1 MENMYLI
8 AGLGNPGAEYAET
21 RHNVG
26 FMALE
31 QFAGRLGASWQ
42 LQDRFQSRLARA
54 ELEDRKLLLS
64 QPQTFMNASG
74 TAVRAVVDFFKVP
87 VSKLLVVVDDADLPL
102 GEIRMRT
109 RGSTGGH
116 HGLESVEQHL
126 ATRGY
131 ARLRIGIGRRADG
144 TREIT
149 DHVLGRFLREEA
161 KVLRIVLERAVL
173 QMQCW
178 VTAGAQK
185 AMNDFNGAVEAPS
198 VKESK

>member
-1 MENMYLI
+1 MYLI

-26 FMALE
+26 FMALDR
-31 QFAGRLGASWQ
+31 FAARLGASWQ
-42 LQDRFQSRLARA
+42 AQDRFQSRLARA
-54 ELEDRKLLLS
+54 ELEDRKLLLG
-64 QPQTFMNASG
+64 QPQTFMNGSG
-74 TAVRAVVDFFKVP
+74 TAVRALADYFKVP
-87 VSKLLVVVDDADLPL
+87 VSRLLVVVDDADLPL

-131 ARLRIGIGRRADG
+131 ARLRIGVGRRTDG
-144 TREIT
+144 VREIT
-149 DHVLGRFLREEA
+149 DHVLGRFRREET
-161 KVLRIVLERAVL
+161 KLLGLVLERAVL
-173 QMQCW
+173 QMECW
-178 VTAGAQK
+178 VMVGAQK

-198 VKESK
+198 AKES